1 MKVLNLYSIKIR
13 LIILAALGLAGML
26 IIAAESLMQTN
37 DVLLSEKKQQT
48 KHLVEAAHSI
58 IESHY
63 NAFKAGELTEDEAKK
78 MAIKAVMLVRY
89 DNGNYFW
96 INDEKAVM
104 VAHAV
109 KPALNGKDLSK
120 LTDPNGKFIFTEF
133 VKLIKTTP
141 EGGVV
146 DYLWGKPGS
155 DSPVGKVSYVK
166 GFTPWGWI
174 IGTGIYIDDIESAMW
189 SVVNELLVNA
199 VIIALLIIILSFF
212 ISKSVITP
220 IKKTT
225 ETLADLAQ
233 GQGDL
238 TQRLP
243 VNGKD
248 EIAHLSQSFNEFMIK
263 VHNIISQVQ
272 DSAIEVKNASTK
284 LSSLSAKSL
293 RSNEQQNAETAQIA
307 TASNEMLS
315 TINEIANSAATA
327 AKLAEEASS
336 NAGNSKDIVNKSM
349 QSVQNLSI
357 EINGA
362 STVISDLN
370 NECSSIDSVLSV
382 IKAIAEQTNLLAL
395 NAAIEAARAGEQGRG
410 FAVVA
415 DEVRTLAGRTQVA
428 TLEIN
433 DIIVQLQAKANEAVS
448 VISKSGNIAED
459 AVNQANNASQSLD
472 SISNSIASI
481 SDANH
486 HIATAAEEQSAVTR
500 EIDER
505 VTAIA
510 LLSEEAT
517 KDSVQ
522 INDGNET
529 VNKLGIQLTE
539 LIKIFKI

>member
-225 ETLADLAQ
+225 EALADLAQ

-272 DSAIEVKNASTK
+272 DSAIEVKNTSMK
-284 LSSLSAKSL
+284 LSSSSAKS
-293 RSNEQQNAETAQIA
+293 
-307 TASNEMLS
+307 
-315 TINEIANSAATA
+315 
-327 AKLAEEASS
+327 
-336 NAGNSKDIVNKSM
+336 
-349 QSVQNLSI
+349 
-357 EINGA
+357 
-362 STVISDLN
+362 
-370 NECSSIDSVLSV
+370 
-382 IKAIAEQTNLLAL
+382 
-395 NAAIEAARAGEQGRG
+395 
-410 FAVVA
+410 
-415 DEVRTLAGRTQVA
+415 
-428 TLEIN
+428 
-433 DIIVQLQAKANEAVS
+433 
-448 VISKSGNIAED
+448 
-459 AVNQANNASQSLD
+459 
-472 SISNSIASI
+472 
-481 SDANH
+481 
-486 HIATAAEEQSAVTR
+486 
-500 EIDER
+500 
-505 VTAIA
+505 
-510 LLSEEAT
+510 
-517 KDSVQ
+517 
-522 INDGNET
+522 
-529 VNKLGIQLTE
+529 
-539 LIKIFKI
+539 